1 MVSVGCRVGEWEG
14 RTAVDTD
21 GGQAEVAL
29 VGKVAT
35 ACITSG
41 GRKDELYH
49 GRGEEE
55 GEEEEGT

>member
-1 MVSVGCRVGEWEG
+1 MWGVGWDDGEG
-14 RTAVDTD
+14 RTAVDAD